1 MDTPAATPATE
12 GKPGLQDNPDPQG
25 TPTPQGRPAPQGRS
39 ILGQPRGLATLFLT
53 EMWERFSFYG
63 ARAILILFM
72 TATAG
77 KGGLGLSDKAAS
89 SIYGLYL
96 SGSYLSGVLGG
107 WIADRLVGAQRA
119 VIAGGVFIM
128 IGNAMLAS
136 GSPQVFFIGLLVT
149 MLGTGLLKPNVSA
162 IVGHLYPEGGSRRDA
177 GFSIFYMGIN
187 IGSALGSPLVPLCAY
202 RFGWHAGFALPAVGM
217 VFGLIQFVATRR
229 YLGSCGLRNET
240 DVQSGSW
247 TPVVLLGVAIA
258 AVTILAA
265 NGTLTINANAVSTA
279 ATWAMSA
286 LALGYFG
293 YLLLFAGLQGVER
306 RRVYAMVG
314 LFLGSATFWAGY
326 EQMGASFNLFAD
338 RYTVHHIFGV
348 ELPAGILQGVNP
360 IFIIVFAPILAA
372 LWLKL
377 GQRDRDFSAPTKF
390 ALGLLLMGAG
400 FLVMYCA
407 SQYVIGGA
415 KVLPTWLVFTYL
427 LHTLGELCL
436 SPVGLSSMTKLAP
449 SRFVSQVMGLWFL
462 SLALGDNLA
471 GQLSG
476 EYDSS
481 NLLSLPG
488 LFLKI
493 FWWGAI
499 GGGVMLLCTPLLKR
513 LMSGIR

>member
-1 MDTPAATPATE
+1 MDTPAATTASE
-12 GKPGLQDNPDPQG
+12 GKQ
-25 TPTPQGRPAPQGRS
+25 
-39 ILGQPRGLATLFLT
+39 IFGQPRGLATLFLT

-72 TATAG
+72 TATAAA
-77 KGGLGLSDKAAS
+77 GGLGLSDKTAS

-96 SGSYLSGVLGG
+96 SGSYLTGVLGG
-107 WIADRLVGAQRA
+107 WIADRLIGAQRA

-128 IGNAMLAS
+128 VGNALLAS
-136 GSPQVFFIGLLVT
+136 GSAQVFFIGLLVT
-149 MLGTGLLKPNVSA
+149 TLGTGLLKPNVSA

-177 GFSIFYMGIN
+177 GFSFFYMGIN
-187 IGSALGSPLVPLCAY
+187 IGSTLGSPLVPLCAHY
-202 RFGWHAGFALPAVGM
+202 FGWHAGFALPAIGM
-217 VFGLIQFVATRR
+217 LFGLIQFVATRH
-229 YLGSCGLRNET
+229 YLGACGLRAET
-240 DVQSGSW
+240 DGPRGSW
-247 TPVVLLGVAIA
+247 TPVVLLGIAIA
-258 AVTILAA
+258 VIITLAVS
-265 NGTLTINANAVSTA
+265 GTLTINANAVSTA
-279 ATWAMSA
+279 ATWLMSA
-286 LALGYFG
+286 LALSYFA
-293 YLLLFAGLQGVER
+293 YLLLFAGLGPLER
-306 RRVYAMVG
+306 KRVYAMVA

-326 EQMGASFNLFAD
+326 EQMGASFNLFAERYTD
-338 RYTVHHIFGV
+338 RYVFVGEI
-348 ELPAGILQGVNP
+348 PAGVLQAVNP
-360 IFIIVFAPILAA
+360 IFIIIFAPLLAA
-372 LWLKL
+372 LWLHL
-377 GQRDRDFSAPTKF
+377 GRRGRDFAPPTKF

-400 FLVMYCA
+400 FLVMYFA
-407 SQYVIGGA
+407 SQHVISGL

-449 SRFVSQVMGLWFL
+449 TRFVSQVMGLWFL

-499 GGGVMLLCTPLLKR
+499 GGSVMLLCTPVLKR
-513 LMSGIR
+513 LMSGVR